1 MKSVTR
7 KEKRMNTRDK
17 VTNTLLV
24 VACVFAWSTAFVMM
38 FALGQKQGRNQVY
51 LKDFECVAH
60 PLNQDKVLCKKARV
74 TEELKIQWKS

>member
-1 MKSVTR
+1 
-7 KEKRMNTRDK
+7 MNTRDK

-38 FALGQKQGRNQVY
+38 FALGQKHGRDQVY
-51 LKDFECVAH
+51 LKEVECVAH

-74 TEELKIQWKS
+74 TEELEIQWKS